1 MDTAKRSDE
10 VKDALVDGQI
20 AFGEGKSTSVEDS
33 FYSASSV
40 GKDCR
45 SQSMIGV
52 PARKVL
58 RMRQLANDCDTKD
71 DNQISLYNA
80 STLRIQEFPA

>member
-1 MDTAKRSDE
+1 MATAKWSDE

-20 AFGEGKSTSVEDS
+20 AFGDAKSTSVEDS
-33 FYSASSV
+33 FHSASSV
-40 GKDCR
+40 RKDCR

-52 PARKVL
+52 PTRKVL
-58 RMRQLANDCDTKD
+58 PMRQLAHDCNTKD
-71 DNQISLYNA
+71 DNQISLYHA